1 MPPQGKPTPPSRVP
15 AGDTGWG
22 RFALTLLTAGIL
34 TGFYLA
40 YSMVINPIVQ
50 SPELSRNEDASNLPP
65 APPPMQGI
73 KMAERWLP
81 SQPWAADAKSVIRT
95 DQAFIYFED
104 YELLDNDEAVRFTPF
119 AMIWVDK
126 DPEPDKQPYTV
137 VSQSAYIKFA
147 KKFDFKDPDPGR
159 VIGGSLEGDVAI
171 HGPDELKVSGR
182 NFLFA
187 ENAMQIWCDGQV
199 KFHYGPHHGHG
210 HGLQVHLI
218 EDPVAKQEEKLAVKG
233 FRQVLLRRNV
243 SMDLQ
248 FQGGSASAGLTREKN
263 DDQSQKT
270 TIVKVRSAGPFEFDV
285 ERNIATF
292 RDEVR
297 VYQPTAEEEYN
308 SLESDRMTLFFESAE
323 DASTEEVVAESGEE
337 SERFQGLNSQLKFK
351 RMQADGR
358 QVVLRSERNQLT
370 ATMNRLDYDIDLRT
384 AKLSANGT
392 VRVLQRRS
400 EMNAPEIE
408 LIHREGGEVDR
419 VWCRGDGW
427 LTNLEKNSDDVE
439 FAAKWSDELRKYPDP
454 AGELDII
461 ELLGN
466 VQVRQPKRQFG
477 LASDVMRLWL
487 EPQSRRS
494 ETQPGD
500 VENPSERMQPKRLL
514 ALQNVAIVSPD
525 LEGRTKRLEA
535 FFEPFPAPGQ
545 PIPQLNAQASPPIVP
560 DAPGVMQP
568 VKHADFANVPESE
581 PVIQHVAF
589 RAEDTATPAVSVDDE
604 NPIHLTADLLK
615 VMILQ
620 GQSGRKSHISEAH
633 AQNGVRVV
641 QFREGPEK
649 PLTIDGNRLHVVN
662 PPSGDP
668 DGPNA
673 DEDKNDQIMTI
684 FGTPAHVRDRGLL
697 IEGKEIFLDRAK
709 NQSAVRGKGLLQLP
723 VKRSLDGQQLE
734 QPMPLDI
741 HWNEQMTFDGK
752 QANFYGQVAAVLGD
766 SNLHCAEMQ
775 VFLTERIDF
784 STDRRQPGLENRTA
798 DGTQGETSNIEL
810 VVCKDNVQFD
820 SYLYEDKKITE
831 VRSGNF
837 SEFRLNQTTGD
848 TDATG
853 PGWIKVWR
861 RGNENR
867 AALAPNAKV
876 QANVAAAKKR
886 DGWDYLK
893 IDFHGPTVGNI
904 NQRVQ
909 TFQDRVQVVYGPV
922 ERYPQTVDPDR
933 LATDAGLMQCDR
945 LQFTQ
950 LEDKNA
956 APVDGKKKTTWV
968 ELFAEG
974 NAIVEGRTFQGRAD
988 TITFDE
994 RKGKYVL
1001 HSKAPHHATIWRQER
1016 LGGPRSKMD
1025 AQRWEFVPANN
1036 TLKKLKSDGATGFE
1050 VVN

>member
-1 MPPQGKPTPPSRVP
+1 MPPQGTPSSSNRPS
-15 AGDTGWG
+15 ANESGWG
-22 RFALTLLTAGIL
+22 RFALTVLTAGIL
-34 TGFYLA
+34 TGFYLV
-40 YSMVINPIVQ
+40 YSMVINPIVE
-50 SPELSRNEDASNLPP
+50 SPAIGKNEDFTGLPP

-73 KMAERWLP
+73 KMAERWLA
-81 SQPWAADAKSVIRT
+81 SQPWAANAKSVIRT

-119 AMIWVDK
+119 AMIWLAK
-126 DPEPDKQPYTV
+126 DPDPDKQPYTV
-137 VSQSAYIKFA
+137 VSQSAYVKFA

-171 HGPDELKVSGR
+171 HGPDELKVTGR

-199 KFHYGPHHGHG
+199 KFQYGPHQGHG
-210 HGLQVHLI
+210 NGLQVHLV
-218 EDPVAKQEEKLAVKG
+218 EDPVAKAEEKLAVKG

-243 SMDLQ
+243 SMDLE
-248 FQGGSASAGLTREKN
+248 FRGDANPAGLNRESNN
-263 DDQSQKT
+263 DKAKEP

-285 ERNIATF
+285 EQNIATF
-292 RDEVR
+292 REEVR

-308 SLESDRMTLFFESAE
+308 SLESDRLTLFFES
-323 DASTEEVVAESGEE
+323 GEE
-337 SERFQGLNSQLKFK
+337 ATDEKIVVEADEESDRFRGLNSKLKFK
-351 RMQADGR
+351 RMQAEGR

-384 AKLSANGT
+384 AKLAAADT

-400 EMNAPEIE
+400 EMHAPEIE

-419 VWCRGDGW
+419 VWCRGQGW
-427 LTNLEKNSDDVE
+427 LTNLEKNSNDVE
-439 FAAKWSDELRKYPDP
+439 FAAKWREELRKYPDP
-454 AGELDII
+454 AGGLDII
-461 ELLGN
+461 ELLGE

-487 EPQSRRS
+487 EPQSQRPG
-494 ETQPGD
+494 TQPGTT
-500 VENPSERMQPKRLL
+500 ENPSERMQPKRLL

-535 FFEPFPAPGQ
+535 FFEPFPVAGQ
-545 PIPQLNAQASPPIVP
+545 PIPQLNVQTNPPVVP
-560 DAPGVMQP
+560 DQPDGRQP
-568 VKHADFANVPESE
+568 VNPAEFVKLAQSE

-589 RAEDTATPAVSVDDE
+589 RADDTTAPQPQSDDE

-633 AQNGVRVV
+633 AQNSVRVV
-641 QFREGPEK
+641 QFRDDPEK
-649 PLTIDGNRLHVVN
+649 PLTIDGDHLHVVN

-673 DEDKNDQIMTI
+673 DADKNDQVMTI
-684 FGTPAHVRDRGLL
+684 FGRPAHVRDQGLL
-697 IEGKEIFLDRAK
+697 IEGKEIFLDRAS

-723 VKRSLDGQQLE
+723 VKRSLDGQKLE
-734 QPMPLDI
+734 QEQPLDI

-752 QANFYGQVAAVLGD
+752 QANFYGRVAAVLGD
-766 SNLHCAEMQ
+766 SSLHCAEMQ
-775 VFLTERIDF
+775 VFLTNRIDF
-784 STDRRQPGLENRTA
+784 STDRRQPGSENRNA
-798 DGTQGETSNIEL
+798 DGTREEASNIEL
-810 VVCKDNVQFD
+810 VICKDNVQFD
-820 SYLYEDKKITE
+820 SYLYEDKIIKE
-831 VRSGNF
+831 VRSGSF
-837 SEFRLNQTTGD
+837 SEFRLNQATGD
-848 TDATG
+848 THAEG

-876 QANVAAAKKR
+876 QANAAADKNE

-893 IDFHGPTVGNI
+893 IDFHGPTIGNI
-904 NQRVQ
+904 NQKIQ

-922 ERYPQTVDPDR
+922 KGYTQTVDPDR

-950 LEDKNA
+950 REDKNA

-968 ELFAEG
+968 ELLAQG

-1001 HSKAPHHATIWRQER
+1001 HSKAPHKATIWRQER
-1016 LGGPRSKMD
+1016 VGGPRSTAH

-1036 TLKKLKSDGATGFE
+1036 TLKKLKSDGATGFDF
-1050 VVN
+1050 VN

>member
-1 MPPQGKPTPPSRVP
+1 M
-15 AGDTGWG
+15 
-22 RFALTLLTAGIL
+22 TAGIL
-34 TGFYLA
+34 TGFYLV
-40 YSMVINPIVQ
+40 YSMVINPIVE
-50 SPELSRNEDASNLPP
+50 SPTIGRNENPSSLPP

-126 DPEPDKQPYTV
+126 DHDPDKQPYTV
-137 VSQSAYIKFA
+137 VSQSAYVKFA

-171 HGPDELKVSGR
+171 QGPDDLKVAGR

-199 KFHYGPHHGHG
+199 RFHYGPHHGHG
-210 HGLQVHLI
+210 HGLQIHLI

-243 SMDLQ
+243 SMDLE
-248 FQGGSASAGLTREKN
+248 FRGGSDAMGLNRDTKPE
-263 DDQSQKT
+263 DDNKSKEP

-285 ERNIATF
+285 ERNVATF

-297 VYQPTAEEEYN
+297 VYQPTAAEEYN
-308 SLESDRMTLFFESAE
+308 SLESDRMTLFFESGE
-323 DASTEEVVAESGEE
+323 KTTPEKVVVESAEE
-337 SERFQGLNSQLKFK
+337 SDGFQGLDSKLKFK
-351 RMQADGR
+351 RLQAEGR

-384 AKLSANGT
+384 AKMTASEA

-419 VWCRGDGW
+419 VWCRGEGW
-427 LTNLEKNSDDVE
+427 LTNLEKTSDDVE
-439 FAAKWSDELRKYPDP
+439 FAAKWNQELRKYPDP
-454 AGELDII
+454 AGGLDII
-461 ELLGN
+461 ELLGG

-477 LASDVMRLWL
+477 LAADVMRLWL
-487 EPQSRRS
+487 EPQTRRPG
-494 ETQPGD
+494 TQPGIND
-500 VENPSERMQPKRLL
+500 NPSERMQPKRLL
-514 ALQNVAIVSPD
+514 ALQNVAVVSPD

-545 PIPQLNAQASPPIVP
+545 PIPQLTALAKPQVVPHETQVAQT
-560 DAPGVMQP
+560 VMQ
-568 VKHADFANVPESE
+568 ADRTAKTESA
-581 PVIQHVAF
+581 PVIQLAAY
-589 RAEDTATPAVSVDDE
+589 RADNTIATPASTDDD

-641 QFREGPEK
+641 QFRDDPDK
-649 PLTIDGNRLHVVN
+649 PLTIDGDHLHVVN
-662 PPSGDP
+662 PPTGDP

-673 DEDKNDQIMTI
+673 DVDKHDQVMTI
-684 FGTPAHVRDRGLL
+684 FGSPAHVRDQGLL
-697 IEGKEIFLDRAK
+697 IEGKEIFLDRAA

-723 VKRSLDGQQLE
+723 VKRSLDGQKLE
-734 QPMPLDI
+734 QETPLDI
-741 HWNEQMTFDGK
+741 HWSEQMTFDGK
-752 QANFYGQVAAVLGD
+752 QANFFGQVAAVLGD
-766 SNLHCAEMQ
+766 SSLHCAEME

-784 STDRRQPGLENRTA
+784 STDRRQSGLENRKP
-798 DGTQGETSNIEL
+798 DGTREETSNIE
-810 VVCKDNVQFD
+810 VVICKDNVQFD
-820 SYLYEDKKITE
+820 SYLYEDKKISE
-831 VRSGNF
+831 VRSGSF

-848 TDATG
+848 TQAQG

-867 AALAPNAKV
+867 AALAPNSKV
-876 QANVAAAKKR
+876 QANAGAVKKK

-904 NQRVQ
+904 NQKVQ

-922 ERYPQTVDPDR
+922 ERYPQTVNPD
-933 LATDAGLMQCDR
+933 DFGPEAGLMQCDR

-968 ELFAEG
+968 ELLAEG
-974 NAIVEGRTFQGRAD
+974 NAEVEGRTFQGRAD

-1001 HSKAPHHATIWRQER
+1001 HSKAPHKATIWRQER
-1016 LGGPRSKMD
+1016 IGGPRSKAD
-1025 AQRWEFVPANN
+1025 AQQWEFVPGNN
-1036 TLKKLKSDGATGFE
+1036 TIKKLKSIGAEGLE